1 MPWPLCPSGALPS
14 PLRGQHVPWTWPVED
29 NPASDPRAMSTHTQP
44 QPKAKWAQQAGE
56 QRSPGACSRF
66 RRPALR
72 HPSSTGPRA
81 PLGPHRPTLPWDTS
95 SPQISTFWAFLAHP
109 RPTASPGPAR
119 LQPEGPW
126 SPPGASLT
134 HSKESQASVPPSE
147 SPQTLPL
154 PPSFREGWRD
164 L

>member
-56 QRSPGACSRF
+56 QRSPGAWA
-66 RRPALR
+66 P
-72 HPSSTGPRA
+72 TGWEGGLGGSGLL
-81 PLGPHRPTLPWDTS
+81 PLQAACPPPPQQHRPTGSPGPTPPTLSWDTS

-109 RPTASPGPAR
+109 RPTAPPGPAR

-134 HSKESQASVPPSE
+134 HSKES
-147 SPQTLPL
+147 
-154 PPSFREGWRD
+154 
-164 L
+164 